1 MTTTSSEIIYNL
13 KYYID
18 KNLLKE
24 SELTAL
30 KEMLTTRI
38 NNANYRSE
46 IEEIQKLQTN
56 SVENIMKRLTGYE
69 SAREVPK
76 KLFSQFVILSR
87 EIQEKINLRDVYL
100 NKKLSDNHTSDSEGA
115 SAIYATNIPGGTLT
129 GNKRKIRFSRKSKKS
144 KFGKKNKHSKR
155 TRRNRRRS
163 V

>member
-1 MTTTSSEIIYNL
+1 MTTASSEIIHNL
-13 KYYID
+13 EYYID
-18 KNLLKE
+18 NNLLKE

-30 KEMLTTRI
+30 KEMLTTEII
-38 NNANYRSE
+38 NARNRLK
-46 IEEIQKLQTN
+46 IEQIQKLEDN
-56 SVENIMKRLTGYE
+56 SLTNIMKRLTGYE

-76 KLFSQFVILSR
+76 VPTSLFFHFVKLR
-87 EIQEKINLRDVYL
+87 TEIKNKLNLGSVYKD
-100 NKKLSDNHTSDSEGA
+100 KKFDDTHISTLESA
-115 SAIYATNIPGGTLT
+115 SASIPGGTLT